1 MSKQKFEKLALLES
15 LEGFDVNEYDGE
27 GTKCGQRPP
36 EFSGE
41 LGLAVDQGDEP
52 AEGNPDEE
60 LGEDP
65 AAGEAVAHLADEG
78 KSGDEEEE
86 EADAAGDGSELL
98 DACMIAAGEGAGEE
112 GTVAHEDEKDTD
124 DVKDMVECSWHS
136 LCLWLAVGKKQ
147 ARRAGAAPG
156 CNRKSAMNSLRLPW
170 GVRRVFRPSGC
181 LYASLAGGGSDGGA
195 YGRAFAP

>member
-1 MSKQKFEKLALLES
+1 MSKQKFEKLVRLES

-27 GTKCGQRPP
+27 GTECCQRPP

-41 LGLAVDQGDEP
+41 FGLAVDQGDEP

-65 AAGEAVAHLADEG
+65 AAGEAVVHLADEG

-98 DACMIAAGEGAGEE
+98 DACVVAAGEGTCEE

-136 LCLWLAVGKKQ
+136 LRLWLAVGKKQ
-147 ARRAGAAPG
+147 ARCAGAAPG
-156 CNRKSAMNSLRLPW
+156 CNRKPAMNSLRRPW
-170 GVRRVFRPSGC
+170 GYRPGYRPSGC
-181 LYASLAGGGSDGGA
+181 PCALLAGAGSDGGA